1 MLEIPDQVGG
11 YMSQIVF
18 LASNAVLLLAL
29 AWSVVLVIRIRDWRL
44 VLLSVVLAL
53 MVTRHAFTQEM
64 VRGDWTDM
72 AAAEIPGFL
81 VGVGMLLVVI
91 LIGRMIDD
99 YRVALATVS
108 ESATALAENQTRL
121 QFVVNQAPLVLWA
134 LNTEGVFR
142 LSEGRGLEAL
152 GLKPGEVVGRSVF
165 EVYEGNTE
173 VLNDARKA
181 LAGHEVRS
189 AVRVGAGVFESRQRA
204 LLDSTGKVVGVL
216 GVATDVTDREQAMS
230 ELEASHRALTEA
242 YDSTLEGWVRA
253 LDLRDRETEGHTQRV
268 TRLTM
273 ELARRMGI
281 PEKDIVHVR
290 RGALLHDIGKIG
302 IPDSVLRKPGPL
314 DEAEWELMRQ
324 HPVWAHEMIS
334 AIAFLEPALDIPYC
348 HHEWWDGT
356 GYPRGLSGDAIPLAA
371 RVFAVTDAWDA
382 LRSDRLYSP
391 EWDEQEVMAYLRE
404 QAGGQFDPSVVDE
417 FLAML
422 SETEVQAT

>member
-1 MLEIPDQVGG
+1 
-11 YMSQIVF
+11 
-18 LASNAVLLLAL
+18 
-29 AWSVVLVIRIRDWRL
+29 
-44 VLLSVVLAL
+44 
-53 MVTRHAFTQEM
+53 
-64 VRGDWTDM
+64 
-72 AAAEIPGFL
+72 
-81 VGVGMLLVVI
+81 
-91 LIGRMIDD
+91 
-99 YRVALATVS
+99 
-108 ESATALAENQTRL
+108 
-121 QFVVNQAPLVLWA
+121 
-134 LNTEGVFR
+134 
-142 LSEGRGLEAL
+142 
-152 GLKPGEVVGRSVF
+152 
-165 EVYEGNTE
+165 
-173 VLNDARKA
+173 
-181 LAGHEVRS
+181 
-189 AVRVGAGVFESRQRA
+189 
-204 LLDSTGKVVGVL
+204 VL
-216 GVATDVTDREQAMS
+216 GVATDVTDREQAMN
-230 ELEASHRALTEA
+230 ELEATHRALTEA

-273 ELARRMGI
+273 KLARRMGI

-404 QAGGQFDPSVVDE
+404 QAGGQFDPSVVEE

-422 SETEVQAT
+422 SEPEVQAT